1 LITVRFKLSGPLRE
15 YYRHTPSAKGEE
27 VELPDGAN
35 VADLL
40 EEYGMPAKKAHLI
53 IVNRLRGNLE
63 TVLQGGDEV
72 WLLPLAAGG

>member
-1 LITVRFKLSGPLRE
+1 MITVRLKLSGTLRE
-15 YYRHTPSAKGEE
+15 YYRYTPSAKGED
-27 VELPDGAN
+27 VDLSDGA
-35 VADLL
+35 VVTDLL
-40 EEYGMPAKKAHLI
+40 EFYEIPVKKAHLI